1 MPNKVKRKRFSK
13 EFRISIFERDNYECQ
28 KCYKNLI
35 NLEEERRIDHKI
47 PLSKGGGNSVKNLW
61 LLCEDCDKQKKD
73 TIDEELMQEY
83 IKGKLQYLQNK
94 QIGGRNVRN
103 NSKKDL

>member
-1 MPNKVKRKRFSK
+1 MKVKRKKFSK

-28 KCYKNLI
+28 ICYKNLI
-35 NLEEERRIDHKI
+35 NLEERRIDHKI

-61 LLCEDCDKQKKD
+61 LLCEDCDKRKKD

-94 QIGGRNVRN
+94 QNVRN
-103 NSKKDL
+103 NNKKDL